1 MKDAKFTVRAQL
13 GSALGSMGN
22 PFTMVGL
29 AGKATRTVDAGV
41 LSATGTAARTRGGA
55 SLPTATSAVE
65 SSDGVP
71 MGAKVGFGFGISVG
85 VILIAIVAFFIIR
98 SRRRA
103 RPAED
108 AEKKSAIS
116 AAELHEDAARVYQ
129 LSAKEVFPKVE
140 LPGRSSPRYE
150 MGARASTYLVELPS
164 QNSRRQS
171 QR

>member
-1 MKDAKFTVRAQL
+1 MKDDEFTVRAQL

-22 PFTMVGL
+22 PFTVQGL
-29 AGKATRTVDAGV
+29 AGRATRTVDAGV
-41 LSATGTAARTRGGA
+41 LSATGAARTGGSA
-55 SLPTATSAVE
+55 RVPSATSAVK

-71 MGAKVGFGFGISVG
+71 MGAKAGFGIGIGVG
-85 VILIAIVAFFIIR
+85 VVLIAVVAFFVVR

-103 RPAED
+103 IPVED
-108 AEKKSAIS
+108 AEKKRAIS
-116 AAELHEDAARVYQ
+116 PVELNDEAARVYQ
-129 LSAKEVFPKVE
+129 LSAKESFPKSE

-150 MGARASTYLVELPS
+150 MGVRASTYLVELPS